1 MSKQANPTVIGGFVL
16 GALTLAVV
24 AVLVFSSG
32 AWMRERVPIVTDFS
46 TTVQGLNVGSQVLFQ
61 GVPVGQVT
69 NIGVDY
75 APAPERFRIRVSYE
89 VWPRQ
94 LQIVDVADGGSMREL
109 LQELV
114 QEGGLRAKLESVSF
128 VTGQYVVTLG
138 LEPDA
143 PPPDFE
149 PEPRGP
155 VRIPPTPATRDQVEA
170 ILANIDLTEL
180 VASATRSLQALET
193 LLASG
198 ELRSALRSL
207 DGTLRSTEK
216 LTTELQGSLAPMLE
230 RVNETLARYS
240 ELATT
245 IESRVGPLADLLSER
260 VTTLTDD
267 VSDVAQTLDQHW
279 TRPAPPCAPWR
290 ASPARAPPR
299 ATSSRNCSPR
309 PPERRSRCA
318 PWPIT
323 WSGIRRRCCRVSA
336 EPGDPSPRSVQQVR
350 NGSP

>member
-267 VSDVAQTLDQHW
+267 VSDVAQTLDQSI
-279 TRPAPPCAPWR
+279 PPVAT
-290 ASPARAPPR
+290 AATAALDEARAAMR
-299 ATSSRNCSPR
+299 AVASLAGEGSSTRYELSQLLTEATR
-309 PPERRSRCA
+309 AAQSLRTLADYLERHPEALLQGKR
-318 PWPIT
+318 
-323 WSGIRRRCCRVSA
+323 
-336 EPGDPSPRSVQQVR
+336 
-350 NGSP
+350 

>member
-24 AVLVFSSG
+24 AVLVFTSG

-94 LQIVDVADGGSMREL
+94 LQIVDVAGGGSMREL

-114 QEGGLRAKLESVSF
+114 HERGLRAKLESVSF

-138 LEPDA
+138 LEPNL

-198 ELRSALRSL
+198 ELRSALQSL

-216 LTTELQGSLAPMLE
+216 LTTELQAGLAPTLDGI
-230 RVNETLARYS
+230 NETLARYS

-267 VSDVAQTLDQHW
+267 MSAVAQTLD
-279 TRPAPPCAPWR
+279 TSIPPVTTA
-290 ASPARAPPR
+290 ATAALNEARAAMQAVASLAGEGSSTRYELSQLLTEATR
-299 ATSSRNCSPR
+299 AAQSLRTLADYLERH
-309 PPERRSRCA
+309 PEALLQGKR
-318 PWPIT
+318 
-323 WSGIRRRCCRVSA
+323 
-336 EPGDPSPRSVQQVR
+336 
-350 NGSP
+350 